1 MDKKIILSVLIV
13 ALIGIVAATY
23 QINTGDI
30 LNPLASVETEEE
42 SPVTEVFTAP
52 ETQEDAQAQAE
63 AEAQAQAQADAQAQ
77 AEAQAQADAQ
87 AQAEQQSQE
96 DTQSQSV
103 AAGTTQKS
111 SLVGS
116 GDTIVVQGSSNEGQ
130 SSSSDSSSNTGSGSA
145 SNTGSDTNSDNTV
158 DNSGTENTQS
168 TPISSDMISTIKS
181 VLEPIIDSS
190 ILSLEMD
197 KGVLEDN
204 LYKIPATYKDT
215 GNYAGTFYVDQSD
228 VNNWYYIDS
237 QNNYYTEETPFP
249 GKIDNGALVTE

>member
-63 AEAQAQAQADAQAQ
+63 ADAQAQAQADAQAQ
-77 AEAQAQADAQ
+77 AEAQAKAD

-96 DTQSQSV
+96 NTQSQSV

-116 GDTIVVQGSSNEGQ
+116 GDTIVVQGSSNGGQ
-130 SSSSDSSSNTGSGSA
+130 SSSSDSGSDSSSNS
-145 SNTGSDTNSDNTV
+145 GSDTSSDNTV

-215 GNYAGTFYVDQSD
+215 GNYAGTFYVDKSD
-228 VNNWYYIDS
+228 LNNWYYIDS